1 MKIIHHRGRPVID
14 SSEERWR
21 PSLRLAFNR
30 AVPGHRVMEKGETFE
45 RPEAKRGLI
54 TN

>member
-1 MKIIHHRGRPVID
+1 MKIIHHKGRPVTEFP
-14 SSEERWR
+14 EERWR

-30 AVPGHRVMEKGETFE
+30 SVPGHETLE
-45 RPEAKRGLI
+45 MAEAKKGMI